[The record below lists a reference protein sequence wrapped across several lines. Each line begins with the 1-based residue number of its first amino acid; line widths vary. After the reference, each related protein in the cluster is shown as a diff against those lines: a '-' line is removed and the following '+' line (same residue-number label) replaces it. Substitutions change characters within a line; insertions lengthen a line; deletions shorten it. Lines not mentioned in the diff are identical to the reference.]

1 MIYNLALYLSNE
13 YSFLNIFKYITFR
26 AGASFA
32 TSMLICFIAG
42 PYIINLLKKKQK
54 KGQPIRVDGPKWQI
68 EAKKGTPTMGGTLII
83 LSLTISTVLWTDI
96 DNIYIWLLLFITLSF
111 GLIGFL
117 DDFIKLNKNSHKGLS
132 GKVKLVL
139 QVIFSFLFSFIL
151 FYFTNEDYSYLTF
164 PVFKNL
170 MINIGYFWFIFSM
183 LVIVGSS
190 NAVNLT
196 DGLDGL
202 AIVPIVIVT
211 ATFSIISY
219 LVGNSIFSEYLNLS
233 YISGMG
239 EVSIFCSSLVGAGL
253 GFLWFNAPP
262 AKIFM
267 GDTGSLAA
275 GGAIGAISVMTRNE
289 FVLAIAGGL
298 FVLEAVSVIVQVISF
313 KLTGKRVFKMAPI
326 HHHFEQKGWSEA
338 TIVIRFWIITIVL
351 AMASLLTLKVR

>member
-1 MIYNLALYLSNE
+1 MIYNLALSFANE
-13 YSFLNIFKYITFR
+13 YNFLSIFKYITFR

-32 TSMLICFIAG
+32 TAMIICFITG
-42 PYIINLLKKKQK
+42 PFIINILKRKQK
-54 KGQPIRVDGPKWQI
+54 KGQPIRLDGPKWQI
-68 EAKKGTPTMGGTLII
+68 EAKKGTPTMGGTLI
-83 LSLTISTVLWTDI
+83 LFSLIVSTLLWTDVF
-96 DNIYIWLLLFITLSF
+96 NIFIWLLLFITISF
-111 GLIGFL
+111 GLIGFI
-117 DDFIKLNKNSHKGLS
+117 DDYLKLSKYSHKGLP
-132 GKVKLVL
+132 GKVKIFL
-139 QVIFSFLFSFIL
+139 QIVFSFLFSLLL
-151 FYFTNEDYSYLTF
+151 FYYSNEDYSYLTF

-170 MINIGYFWFIFSM
+170 IISIGYFWFIFSM
-183 LVIVGSS
+183 LVIVGAS

-211 ATFSIISY
+211 ATLAIISY
-219 LVGNSIFSEYLNLS
+219 LVGNSIFSEYLNLD

-289 FVLAIAGGL
+289 LVLAIAGGL
-298 FVLEAVSVIVQVISF
+298 FVLEAISVIVQVVSF

-326 HHHFEQKGWSEA
+326 HHHFEQKGWSES
-338 TIVIRFWIITIVL
+338 TIVIRFWIISIIL
-351 AMASLLTLKVR
+351 AMTSLLTLKVR